1 MNYWPAPS
9 SHCRLA
15 MDTAGDRNVATVDNQ
30 VARAV
35 TREGRRG
42 VGGAHGSGAP
52 RRCGP
57 EPDVASGPKGT

>member
-1 MNYWPAPS
+1 
-9 SHCRLA
+9 